1 LKQRRGETA
10 AALALLGAF
19 AACGGGAAVET
30 RPAVTA
36 SAAGSRLAVE
46 DPRDLVDTAKP
57 AGSTPVAP
65 VPPANVDST
74 ATALLPPPRP
84 STIKLGD
91 GELAAGD
98 AACEKGDLDGARKHY
113 AAAPKG
119 VAASVG
125 LARVRIMRVD
135 APLDY
140 ASAKG
145 NAEVAAAAAE
155 LLRASKAGPTFGPAF
170 VELGR
175 ARLLLGDAPGAIDA
189 LQKGTQ
195 LLPDEPEAHSQLG
208 VALLATGHAA
218 DAVKELA
225 RAEQLDPGSP
235 ARRGNLGTALMM
247 AGRTKEAITEY
258 EARARMEDGEA
269 RAHSDLGTALLATQD
284 LDRALSELGRAV
296 QLDPQRPSAH
306 SNLGRV
312 PRGAAP
318 GPEARERVDQPG
330 HGAGPRP
337 EDTQGSARRS
347 RTSPRPFPRRSAR
360 EGQPR
365 RARRGRKGI
374 ALDLAKRH
382 PLALR
387 AGHGERSSRQYEVR
401 GCQWVR
407 A

>member
-1 LKQRRGETA
+1 MKRRRGDA
-10 AALALLGAF
+10 AALLVLVAF
-19 AACGGGAAVET
+19 AACGGGAVVET
-30 RPAVTA
+30 RPPGNV
-36 SAAGSRLAVE
+36 SPPGSRPAIE
-46 DPRDLVDTAKP
+46 DPRDLVDSAKP
-57 AGSTPVAP
+57 AASTGVLPVAP
-65 VPPANVDST
+65 ANGDST
-74 ATALLPPPRP
+74 ATAPLPPPRAT
-84 STIKLGD
+84 TIRLGE

-98 AACEKGDLDGARKHY
+98 AACERGDLDGARKHY

-145 NAEVAAAAAE
+145 NAEVAAAARE
-155 LLRASKAGPTFGPAF
+155 LQRASKAGPTFGPAF

-225 RAEQLDPGSP
+225 RAEQLDPGSA

-258 EARARMEDGEA
+258 EARARMEDGDA

-284 LDRALSELGRAV
+284 LDRALAELGRAV

-306 SNLGRV
+306 SNLGYALQQGGHLDRAV
-312 PRGAAP
+312 AEYREALRLDPKLVSAWINLATALARDQKTRK
-318 GPEARERVDQPG
+318 EARADLERARALSPDD
-330 HGAGPRP
+330 PRVKANL
-337 EDTQGSARRS
+337 EELDAVEKGSPL
-347 RTSPRPFPRRSAR
+347 TSPNAIP
-360 EGQPR
+360 
-365 RARRGRKGI
+365 
-374 ALDLAKRH
+374 
-382 PLALR
+382 
-387 AGHGERSSRQYEVR
+387 
-401 GCQWVR
+401 
-407 A
+407 

>member
-1 LKQRRGETA
+1 MKQRRGETA

-306 SNLGRV
+306 SNLGYALQQAGHLDRAV
-312 PRGAAP
+312 AEYREALRLDPKLVSAWINLATALARDP
-318 GPEARERVDQPG
+318 KTRKEARADLERARGLSPDD
-330 HGAGPRP
+330 PRVKANLD
-337 EDTQGSARRS
+337 ELDAVEKGSPL
-347 RTSPRPFPRRSAR
+347 TSPNAIP
-360 EGQPR
+360 
-365 RARRGRKGI
+365 
-374 ALDLAKRH
+374 
-382 PLALR
+382 
-387 AGHGERSSRQYEVR
+387 
-401 GCQWVR
+401 
-407 A
+407 

>member
-1 LKQRRGETA
+1 MKRRRGEA
-10 AALALLGAF
+10 ASWLLLVAV
-19 AACGGGAAVET
+19 AACGGAAVEAH
-30 RPAVTA
+30 PPVTA
-36 SAAGSRLAVE
+36 GATGSRPAVE
-46 DPRDLVDTAKP
+46 DPRDLVDSTKP
-57 AGSTPVAP
+57 AASATGTAP
-65 VPPANVDST
+65 ILPANTDST
-74 ATALLPPPRP
+74 ATAPLPPPRP
-84 STIKLGD
+84 TTIKLGD

-98 AACEKGDLDGARKHY
+98 AACEKGDLDAAGKHY
-113 AAAPKG
+113 AAAPRG

-145 NAEVAAAAAE
+145 NAEVAGAAAE
-155 LLRASKAGPTFGPAF
+155 LLRATKAGPTFGPAF

-189 LQKGTQ
+189 LQKGTL

-258 EARARMEDGEA
+258 EARARMEDGDA

-284 LDRALSELGRAV
+284 LERALAELGRAV

-306 SNLGRV
+306 SNLGYALQQAGHLDRAIGEYREALRLDPKLV
-312 PRGAAP
+312 SAWINLATALARDPKTRK
-318 GPEARERVDQPG
+318 EARADLERARALSPDD
-330 HGAGPRP
+330 PRVKANL
-337 EDTQGSARRS
+337 EELDAVERGSPL
-347 RTSPRPFPRRSAR
+347 TSPNAIP
-360 EGQPR
+360 
-365 RARRGRKGI
+365 
-374 ALDLAKRH
+374 
-382 PLALR
+382 
-387 AGHGERSSRQYEVR
+387 
-401 GCQWVR
+401 
-407 A
+407 

>member
-1 LKQRRGETA
+1 MF
-10 AALALLGAF
+10 LLIAF
-19 AACGGGAAVET
+19 AACGGGAAVEAHPVVT
-30 RPAVTA
+30 ANPSGRPAA
-36 SAAGSRLAVE
+36 IE

-57 AGSTPVAP
+57 AASVPGTAS
-65 VPPANVDST
+65 PPANGDST
-74 ATALLPPPRP
+74 ATAPLPPPRP
-84 STIKLGD
+84 VTIKLGD

-98 AACEKGDLDGARKHY
+98 AACEKGELDSARKHY
-113 AAAPKG
+113 SAAPKG
-119 VAASVG
+119 VPASVG

-145 NAEVAAAAAE
+145 SAEVAAAAGE

-225 RAEQLDPGSP
+225 RAEQLDPGSA

-247 AGRTKEAITEY
+247 AGRTKEAIIEY
-258 EARARMEDGEA
+258 EARARMEDGDA

-284 LDRALSELGRAV
+284 LDRALAELGRAV
-296 QLDPQRPSAH
+296 QLDPQRPSVH
-306 SNLGRV
+306 SNLGYALQQAGKADRAV
-312 PRGAAP
+312 AEYREALRLDPKLVSAWINLATALARDPRTRR
-318 GPEARERVDQPG
+318 EARADLERARALSPDD
-330 HGAGPRP
+330 PRVKANL
-337 EDTQGSARRS
+337 EELDAVEKGSPL
-347 RTSPRPFPRRSAR
+347 TSPNAIP
-360 EGQPR
+360 
-365 RARRGRKGI
+365 
-374 ALDLAKRH
+374 
-382 PLALR
+382 
-387 AGHGERSSRQYEVR
+387 
-401 GCQWVR
+401 
-407 A
+407 